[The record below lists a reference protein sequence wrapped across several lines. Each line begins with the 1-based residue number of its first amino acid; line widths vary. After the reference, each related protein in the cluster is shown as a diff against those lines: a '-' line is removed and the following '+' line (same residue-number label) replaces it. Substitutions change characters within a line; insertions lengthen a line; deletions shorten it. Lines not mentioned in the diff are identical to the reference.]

1 MRSAR
6 PSYSP
11 DDPIDQFNLG
21 VRYANGED
29 GRKAPTVAFHWYRK
43 AAKQGYA
50 PAQHN
55 LAVCYAIGFG
65 VTQDDALA
73 ARWYRKA
80 AQQGYAA
87 AQSNL
92 GVCYAQGVGVPADA
106 SLAVF
111 WSLKAGVQG
120 EVTAQCN
127 LGYFYHS
134 GTGVTVSYSVA
145 AAWYRKAAEQGSE
158 LAKTRFG
165 KLSDSGIKPA
175 MLNVKGEY
183 MPPRK
188 STEVKQKTD
197 LPKSNTYSLP
207 RNSPRI
213 AVSPCP
219 ICKVRIADHALKAHI
234 REYHRPEPKL
244 DPNTPKRPRIK
255 KPAGPTLPVLSVS
268 SNPVPAPA
276 KASLESLC
284 PRCGGDGGVRGGC
297 SKCDGTGWVSLA
309 MEHDVIYRPDKGIG
323 ENSRISNSDYLGG
336 NGGAHFR
343 EIDGRIGTNPTHDD
357 YSEES

>member
-1 MRSAR
+1 MRSA
-6 PSYSP
+6 PPLSSP
-11 DDPIDQFNLG
+11 DDPIDQYNLG
-21 VRYANGED
+21 VCYANGETV
-29 GRKAPTVAFHWYRK
+29 RKAPTVAVHWYRK

-55 LAVCYAIGFG
+55 LAVCYATGFG
-65 VTQDDALA
+65 VTRDDALA

-80 AQQGYAA
+80 AQQGHRA
-87 AQSNL
+87 AQGNL
-92 GVCYAQGVGVPADA
+92 GVCYALGVGVPANA

-120 EVTAQCN
+120 EVSAQCN

-134 GTGVTVSYSVA
+134 GTGVTVNYSIA
-145 AAWYRKAAEQGSE
+145 AAWYRKAADQGNE
-158 LAKTRFG
+158 LAKTKFR
-165 KLSDSGIKPA
+165 KLSHSGIRPEV
-175 MLNVKGEY
+175 LSVIDEN
-183 MPPRK
+183 MPPRRSVEAK
-188 STEVKQKTD
+188 NKNNSPNLNV
-197 LPKSNTYSLP
+197 YSSP
-207 RNSPRI
+207 RNYPKV

-219 ICKVRIADHALKAHI
+219 ICKVRIVDHALKAHM

-244 DPNTPKRPRIK
+244 GLSTPRQPRIK
-255 KPAGPTLPVLSVS
+255 KPAGPTFPALCAS
-268 SNPVPAPA
+268 SSPAPA
-276 KASLESLC
+276 SAKSSLESLC

-309 MEHDVIYRPDKGIG
+309 MEHDVIYRPDKSIG
-323 ENSRISNSDYLGG
+323 ENSRISNSDYLGV

-343 EIDGRIGTNPTHDD
+343 ETNGRIGTNPTHDD